1 MPAFGIASKAAAAH
15 VANVAWLA
23 RARLELKKA
32 QAACKV
38 SGDAVAKE
46 VAMAQSALLATPKQ
60 PSSFRMKLVPVKQ
73 PVKPG
78 PVKSKTTG
86 VKGVQVPTK
95 RRPGRPPVAPLGV
108 CKQCRHLEERR
119 AAGLPAKGGFKHT
132 CGKIPYSRVRHC
144 MYIYM

>member
-1 MPAFGIASKAAAAH
+1 MPAFAIASKAAAAH

-23 RARLELKKA
+23 RVRLELKKA

-38 SGDAVAKE
+38 SGDVVAKE
-46 VAMAQSALLATPKQ
+46 VAAAQKAALAPLSP
-60 PSSFRMKLVPVKQ
+60 RMKLVPVKQ

-78 PVKSKTTG
+78 PVKSKAAG

-95 RRPGRPPVAPLGV
+95 RRPGRPPTVPLGA
-108 CKQCRHLEERR
+108 CKQCMHLAGR
-119 AAGLPAKGGFKHT
+119 AAAGRPAKGGYFHT

-144 MYIYM
+144 MYIDM